1 MLAALIHSDLSAIH
15 DLAVARSRLGGH
27 LTRPDAVLERDTLT
41 ARLVD
46 RIAALS
52 GEAQAELRALVR
64 LGCTGNGNGHVS
76 LGDDESRADWSALV
90 AAARTPG
97 DACTPHQLAERASL
111 DECIE
116 RGLLKLDGMH

>member
-1 MLAALIHSDLSAIH
+1 MLEALIHSDLSAIH

-41 ARLVD
+41 SRLVD

-52 GEAQAELRALVR
+52 AEAQAELRALVR
-64 LGCTGNGNGHVS
+64 LGCDGNGHGLVPF
-76 LGDDESRADWSALV
+76 GDDERRADWSTLL
-90 AAARTPG
+90 AASRAPG
-97 DACTPHQLAERASL
+97 DACTPHQLAERATL

-116 RGLLKLDGMH
+116 